1 MTEHRHVFVGGLH
14 RSGTTLFARCL
25 AQHPDA
31 SGFID
36 TGATEDEGQHLQS
49 VYPPGSVFG
58 GPGKFGYDESAHLT
72 EHSPLVSDASRGR
85 LDAEWSAHWDM
96 SKPVLVEKSPPNLI
110 RTRFLQALY
119 PEARQIVVMRHPIAV
134 ACATQKWSWSSY
146 TSLIEHWLVCHE
158 LLIADAQHLPGLLV
172 VRYEEFVADPDGQLA
187 RALDYVGLDPVPANL
202 TVRPDVNE
210 SYFRRWTANRGWNA
224 AKRFDTDRAVKRFEE
239 RVGRFGYSMSAP
251 GSHDSGVGD
260 SCAREGGAT
269 LMARERGAANDN
281 YSRIPAPIARLGK
294 AVVLSPRRVTA
305 SRRQL
310 PGFLVI
316 GTQRGGT
323 TSLYRHLV
331 AHPQVESAT
340 PSKGVHYFDREPE
353 KSLNWYRAHFPLAR
367 DDGHISGEGSPYY
380 LFHPLVPAR
389 VATALPEVRVIAI
402 LRDPVERAY
411 SSYKQEYA
419 RGFEDAETFEQALEL
434 EPERLSG
441 EEERIVRHPG
451 YQSYSHQHHAYVGRG
466 MYLDQLKAWR
476 QHVPAERT
484 LVLQTER
491 FSADPAS
498 GMRAVFQFLGL
509 EPVLQDSYRKYNAR
523 PYADMK
529 PDTRERLAAAFAEPN
544 RRLYEFLG
552 EDFGWSTGA
561 EGV

>member
-187 RALDYVGLDPVPANL
+187 RALDYVGLDRVPANL
-202 TVRPDVNE
+202 TIRPDVNE

-251 GSHDSGVGD
+251 G
-260 SCAREGGAT
+260 R
-269 LMARERGAANDN
+269 M
-281 YSRIPAPIARLGK
+281 
-294 AVVLSPRRVTA
+294 
-305 SRRQL
+305 
-310 PGFLVI
+310 
-316 GTQRGGT
+316 
-323 TSLYRHLV
+323 
-331 AHPQVESAT
+331 T
-340 PSKGVHYFDREPE
+340 PVSE
-353 KSLNWYRAHFPLAR
+353 
-367 DDGHISGEGSPYY
+367 I
-380 LFHPLVPAR
+380 
-389 VATALPEVRVIAI
+389 
-402 LRDPVERAY
+402 
-411 SSYKQEYA
+411 
-419 RGFEDAETFEQALEL
+419 
-434 EPERLSG
+434 
-441 EEERIVRHPG
+441 
-451 YQSYSHQHHAYVGRG
+451 
-466 MYLDQLKAWR
+466 
-476 QHVPAERT
+476 
-484 LVLQTER
+484 
-491 FSADPAS
+491 
-498 GMRAVFQFLGL
+498 
-509 EPVLQDSYRKYNAR
+509 PVLEKVEQR
-523 PYADMK
+523 
-529 PDTRERLAAAFAEPN
+529 
-544 RRLYEFLG
+544 
-552 EDFGWSTGA
+552 
-561 EGV
+561 